1 MKREV
6 VKELEYALDEID
18 VLKNNI
24 DEIGL
29 PDDVIELKNLD
40 ITNIQERINKV
51 MTTLKQEIDF
61 DDALKGVG
69 AVPVITGDKDTDA
82 LLEDERLNQENC
94 DGLLYHTINDIDN
107 KLGQYAEEII
117 HSYGNELNPDEIMK
131 AINDIQVDWWNH
143 GEPKLKHEEKL
154 RIISR
159 YKQLDR
165 EHKIDWRRSC
175 QKN

>member
-51 MTTLKQEIDF
+51 ITTIKEML
-61 DDALKGVG
+61 
-69 AVPVITGDKDTDA
+69 
-82 LLEDERLNQENC
+82 
-94 DGLLYHTINDIDN
+94 
-107 KLGQYAEEII
+107 
-117 HSYGNELNPDEIMK
+117 
-131 AINDIQVDWWNH
+131 
-143 GEPKLKHEEKL
+143 
-154 RIISR
+154 
-159 YKQLDR
+159 
-165 EHKIDWRRSC
+165 
-175 QKN
+175 